1 MSKRLL
7 LLLLLVV
14 LILGG
19 GLVAYFVVRHGPGAP
34 SVPAA
39 SLETFN
45 RCGMEGVAES
55 PAVRALNRLK
65 NRYVAPQPA
74 AVNPSITLAA
84 ILAPGYDGG
93 RWRDTDGA
101 EVVGYV
107 WDVKPGGI
115 ETVNCEAR
123 DVADRDTHI
132 ELVLDPARSAPSQR
146 VIVEVT
152 PRWRAILA
160 AQGTDWSTPA
170 LHGILLRRWVRVR
183 GWMLFDAQHRAEA
196 ENTAPSHSG
205 NWRATAWEIHP
216 VISIEVLTRP
226 E

>member
-1 MSKRLL
+1 MSKR

-19 GLVAYFVVRHGPGAP
+19 GLAAYFVVRHRPGTP
-34 SVPAA
+34 PVPAA
-39 SLETFN
+39 NFETFN
-45 RCGMEGVAES
+45 GCGMEGVAES

-65 NRYVAPQPA
+65 NRYVAPEPA
-74 AVNPSITLAA
+74 QFNPSITLAA
-84 ILAPGYDGG
+84 ILAPAYDAG
-93 RWRDTDGA
+93 RWRDTEGA

-107 WDVKPGGI
+107 LDVKPGGI

-132 ELVLDPARSAPSQR
+132 ELVLDAARSAPSQR
-146 VIVEVT
+146 MIVEVT

-170 LHGILLRRWVRVR
+170 LHGSLLGRWVRVG
-183 GWMLFDAQHRAEA
+183 GWMLFDAQHRAAA
-196 ENTAPSHSG
+196 ENTAPGHSG

-216 VISIEVLTRP
+216 VTSMEVLTRP
-226 E
+226 Q